1 MENKFTAVT
10 NNVLFHQR
18 KEQFVT
24 DRSFVTTRLVENPGS
39 AFQQLA
45 LSGGNLR
52 YLDPVTSCS
61 LSLLCYIPL
70 YTMDN
75 YKEIK
80 CYRCGDKFGRRHVK
94 SCKAMNRMCFSCNKV
109 GHLSYVCRTKTVAA
123 VRTVHVFVRKSSK
136 RRLRDQLRY
145 TEFKSRKSEMAEL
158 PFNNSS
164 STEFAEFN
172 AMTTCVQPVHTPK
185 HNKVASRIGA
195 LKVTNSQLQATNKDL
210 SKSLETCQIKNKAL
224 EKKILA
230 IELQNSKEM
239 FRMENENQKLQ
250 NKRKSEEGRL
260 NAVKE
265 QLRIQ
270 EAAYSETIAKLN
282 KEVESL
288 KSKMIENE
296 RISQDFESFL
306 RDQHEDEMKELVTRH
321 KKEIENLRASMEPA
335 SASACAPNYNAA
347 KSRQRRGRGGTRHRG
362 RGTQSVKT
370 PTITR
375 MIIGDDS
382 EPHEQRKYFPEKC
395 YCPQEKSD
403 GPGSYHM
410 HFGPQCKIDRPAD
423 GIPKVSCF

>member
-1 MENKFTAVT
+1 
-10 NNVLFHQR
+10 
-18 KEQFVT
+18 
-24 DRSFVTTRLVENPGS
+24 
-39 AFQQLA
+39 
-45 LSGGNLR
+45 
-52 YLDPVTSCS
+52 
-61 LSLLCYIPL
+61 
-70 YTMDN
+70 MDN
-75 YKEIK
+75 YTEIK
-80 CYRCGDKFGRRHVK
+80 CYRCGDKFGHGHVK

-109 GHLSYVCRTKTVAA
+109 GHLSSVCRTKTVAA
-123 VRTVHVFVRKSSK
+123 VRTVHVFVRKSAK

-145 TEFKSRKSEMAEL
+145 TEFKSRKSEIAEL

-164 STEFAEFN
+164 STEFAELN

-195 LKVTNSQLQATNKDL
+195 LKVTISQLQTTNFDL
-210 SKSLETCQIKNKAL
+210 SKSLESCQIENKSIENKLSAS
-224 EKKILA
+224 
-230 IELQNSKEM
+230 ELQTSKEI
-239 FRMENENQKLQ
+239 FSLENENQKLQ
-250 NKRKSEEGRL
+250 RQLDSEESRR

-265 QLRIQ
+265 QLRLQ

-282 KEVESL
+282 KELESL

-306 RDQHEDEMKELVTRH
+306 RDQHDDEMSELVERH
-321 KKEIENLRASMEPA
+321 KKEMENLRASMEPA
-335 SASACAPNYNAA
+335 SASACAPNSNSA

-395 YCPQEKSD
+395 YCPQVKSD

-410 HFGPQCKIDRPAD
+410 HFGPQCKIDRSAD